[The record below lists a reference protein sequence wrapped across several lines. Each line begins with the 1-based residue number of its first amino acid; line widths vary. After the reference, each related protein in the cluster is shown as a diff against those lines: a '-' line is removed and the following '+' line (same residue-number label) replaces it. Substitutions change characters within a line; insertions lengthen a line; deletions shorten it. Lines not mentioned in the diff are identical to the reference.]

1 MPGTII
7 LKPIQAH
14 FAPGADS
21 ENSSQKPKPLEQLK
35 AYCKFKVGRRSA
47 QTELTNLDNL
57 QAEWSQ
63 TVKIPT
69 KKEDK
74 EVKLTIKKEIKR
86 RFDDK
91 IGKVQI
97 DLRSLIDGKKDMTQW
112 FHIKDH
118 GKKTGEILLHIE
130 YVPEPENLKIL
141 DKEKK

>member
-14 FAPGADS
+14 FMPTADS
-21 ENSSQKPKPLEQLK
+21 GNPSSKTLQQLK
-35 AYCKFKVGRRSA
+35 AYCKFKVGHRSA
-47 QTELTNLDNL
+47 ESEKTNLDNL

-63 TVKIPT
+63 AIKIPT

-74 EVKLTIKKEIKR
+74 EVELTVKREVKR

-91 IGKVQI
+91 IGKIKI
-97 DLRSLIDGKKDMTQW
+97 DLQSLMNGKKDMTQW

-118 GKKTGEILLHIE
+118 GKKTGEILLQIE
-130 YVPEPENLKIL
+130 YVPEQENSKVT
-141 DKEKK
+141 EKNKK